1 MNEFVFHPDESKIL
15 ETCILISSFKYFW
28 VIRIEKQIHSF
39 VFLEKLWLDNFVSR
53 LTDLLIYRLKLSCCF
68 LGREAWVSFNFIA
81 FLGFHKAQSCTYYP
95 ACRNHMFQLLLR
107 TLGVVGWYWIMY
119 LQRLD
124 TKVPAGC
131 TNMALKL
138 LILHAYRT
146 VL

>member
-1 MNEFVFHPDESKIL
+1 M
-15 ETCILISSFKYFW
+15 
-28 VIRIEKQIHSF
+28 
-39 VFLEKLWLDNFVSR
+39 
-53 LTDLLIYRLKLSCCF
+53 
-68 LGREAWVSFNFIA
+68 SFNFIA
-81 FLGFHKAQSCTYYP
+81 FLGFHKAQ
-95 ACRNHMFQLLLR
+95 ACAYVLLTQQEPYVLTFTSDPR
-107 TLGVVGWYWIMY
+107 SRLILDMY